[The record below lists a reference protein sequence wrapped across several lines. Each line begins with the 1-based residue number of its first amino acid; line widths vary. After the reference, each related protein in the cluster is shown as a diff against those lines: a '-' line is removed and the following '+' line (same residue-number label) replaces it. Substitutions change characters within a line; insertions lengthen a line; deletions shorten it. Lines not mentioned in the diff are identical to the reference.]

1 MVQDYEEVEEEDVKG
16 PTIADAL
23 QKLLK
28 QVRLERQSHVKVPI
42 TFNCSI

>member
-28 QVRLERQSHVKVPI
+28 QVRLERQAHVKVPI
-42 TFNCSI
+42 TFNRSI